1 VRIKICGVKLP
12 DDAARI
18 AAAGVDYIG
27 LNFWPKSKRYLAPER
42 APLLAAAARASGA
55 VHVVGVFVDAELD
68 EIRAIHREVILD
80 AIQLHGDEQPDEVA
94 AIAKAIKIPVWKAI
108 GAASPRD
115 VEHLEGWPTDAI
127 LLDAPTAARG
137 GAGKPFDWELAKLA
151 RRHYPARKIVLA
163 GGLSPDNVAA
173 AIIAVT
179 PWAVDVASGVE
190 AAPGI
195 KDAAKVTA
203 FIAAARRADPNA
215 PRT

>member
-1 VRIKICGVKLP
+1 MKIKICGVKLP

-18 AAAGVDYIG
+18 AAAGADFLG
-27 LNFWPKSKRYLAPER
+27 LNFWPRSKRYLAPER
-42 APLLAAAARASGA
+42 APLLAAAARAAGS
-55 VHVVGVFVDAELD
+55 VQVVGVFVDAELD

-80 AIQLHGDEQPDEVA
+80 VIQLHGDEQPDEVA
-94 AIAKAIKIPVWKAI
+94 AIGKAIKIPVWKAF
-108 GAASPRD
+108 GAAAPRD

-137 GAGKPFDWELAKLA
+137 GSGKPFDWELAKLA

-163 GGLSPDNVAA
+163 GGLHPGNVGD
-173 AIIAVT
+173 AIAQVA

-195 KDAAKVTA
+195 KDPAKVTA
-203 FIAAARRADPNA
+203 FIAAARAAVVRPS
-215 PRT
+215 R